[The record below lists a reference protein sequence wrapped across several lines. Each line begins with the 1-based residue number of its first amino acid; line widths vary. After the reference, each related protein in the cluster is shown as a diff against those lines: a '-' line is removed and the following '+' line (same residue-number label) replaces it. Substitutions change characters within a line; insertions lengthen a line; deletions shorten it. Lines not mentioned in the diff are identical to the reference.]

1 MPSLLQRP
9 GSCDTT
15 QPFLKWLGGKR
26 ELVNREIRPLY
37 DQVKPIGRL
46 VEPFCGSAAVALGL
60 GVEHALLADANPHL
74 INLFHAIQDGKLL
87 RAPYGNDA
95 EQYYEARDAF
105 NRLIEKGIKTV
116 TQQRKAASLFYY
128 LNRHCF
134 NGLIRFNSKGGF
146 NAAFGRY
153 KTVWYENLSSY
164 QDVLHAWDFKNQGY
178 MDTLADVRPTDFVY
192 VDPPYDKTFTQYSKG
207 GFTWDDQ
214 LKLAERCAEL
224 DCPVVVSNSGTDR
237 IQSLYKD
244 LGFKIKTVSVP
255 RRISCDGNREAAL
268 EIIATKGFQK

>member
-1 MPSLLQRP
+1 MR
-9 GSCDTT
+9 
-15 QPFLKWLGGKR
+15 
-26 ELVNREIRPLY
+26 
-37 DQVKPIGRL
+37 
-46 VEPFCGSAAVALGL
+46 
-60 GVEHALLADANPHL
+60 LLADANPHL
-74 INLFHAIQDGKLL
+74 INLFHAIQEGKLL

-95 EQYYEARDAF
+95 EHYYEARDAF

-153 KTVWYENLSSY
+153 KTVWYEDLSSY

-178 MDTLADVRPTDFVY
+178 MDTLAEVRPTDFVY

-214 LKLAERCAEL
+214 LRLAERCAEL

-237 IQSLYKD
+237 IQSLYKG
-244 LGFKIKTVSVP
+244 LGFQLKTVSVP
-255 RRISCDGNREAAL
+255 RRISCDGNRDAAI
-268 EIIATKGFQK
+268 EIIATLNF